1 MKKNRNGKK
10 KRQGLA
16 ALVLWIIFILMI
28 AGITFISFQN
38 GEATKELGSRIM
50 DKLARFR
57 PMPEASTKEEVAAA
71 TYGMR
76 QSGRA
81 LAFLMIGIMGT
92 ITVHVSC
99 YRCNWLIR
107 TGITVAILASVAY
120 FTEKLKIYIPTRHY
134 SYEEMMISMAAAG
147 AGFLAVSLLMLLG
160 RILKSLSHPKAT
172 GHSL

>member
-1 MKKNRNGKK
+1 MKKDRKK

-16 ALVLWIIFILMI
+16 ALVLWIIFIVMI
-28 AGITFISFQN
+28 AGITFVSFQN

-50 DKLARFR
+50 DGLTRFQ
-57 PMPEASTKEEVAAA
+57 PVPEAVSGEEMAAA

-81 LAFLMIGIMGT
+81 LVFLMIGIVGT

-107 TGITVAILASVAY
+107 TGITVMILASVAY

-147 AGFLAVSLLMLLG
+147 AGFLAASLILLLG
-160 RILKSLSHPKAT
+160 RILKSLSRLKAT

>member
-1 MKKNRNGKK
+1 MKNKKK

-16 ALVLWIIFILMI
+16 ALVLWIVFILMI

-38 GEATKELGSRIM
+38 GEATKELGSQIM
-50 DKLARFR
+50 DKLTRFQAV
-57 PMPEASTKEEVAAA
+57 PEVSTGEEMAAA

-81 LAFLMIGIMGT
+81 LVFLLIGIVGT
-92 ITVHVSC
+92 ITIHVSC

-107 TGITVAILASVAY
+107 TGITVFILAAIAY

-147 AGFLAVSLLMLLG
+147 VGCLAVSLIMLLG

>member
-1 MKKNRNGKK
+1 MKKNRKK
-10 KRQGLA
+10 KRQRLA
-16 ALVLWIIFILMI
+16 ALALWTIFILMI

-57 PMPEASTKEEVAAA
+57 PMPEASTKEEIAAA

-81 LAFLMIGIMGT
+81 LAFLMIGIVGT

-99 YRCNWLIR
+99 YRCNWLVR
-107 TGITVAILASVAY
+107 TGITALILASVAY

-147 AGFLAVSLLMLLG
+147 AGFLVVSLIMLLG